1 MPIVTQAARH
11 FQKPWALV
19 AKYLFAKLLIPQRWT
34 DGCKAQ
40 QEHSDDPRFVGV
52 CDSGTP
58 RPLLPV
64 SMAVVEVRGLAE
76 CLLPAASLLRRMSPQ
91 SARGPP
97 YRKYPASYFRVPHLI
112 APGRVQIENF
122 LDSRRVSSQII
133 CPRAQLSLINSY
145 ICMSPVIIHIWSQ
158 CHLLTLCFA
167 LSVRGNKCFVGQQ
180 KQPADGFSEWCW
192 HTDNAQQL
200 QAYKIILKIASYYA
214 SEHIKMSIFSLWHLK

>member
-1 MPIVTQAARH
+1 MDGMVDLD
-11 FQKPWALV
+11 K
-19 AKYLFAKLLIPQRWT
+19 WT
-34 DGCKAQ
+34 DGGKAQ
-40 QEHSDDPRFVGV
+40 QEQSDDLRCVGV
-52 CDSGTP
+52 CGAEVKRQRYTSTTPTSFSG
-58 RPLLPV
+58 RSWGANASYRLPLCF
-64 SMAVVEVRGLAE
+64 GG
-76 CLLPAASLLRRMSPQ
+76 CLQ
-91 SARGPP
+91 SVQGPP
-97 YRKYPASYFRVPHLI
+97 YQKYPTSHFRVPHLI
-112 APGRVQIENF
+112 GPGRVEIENF
-122 LDSRRVSSQII
+122 LDSHRGSSQII
-133 CPRAQLSLINSY
+133 CPRAHLSLINPY